1 MLAFLRFIV
10 RLFLPREDRDN
21 WQLHQSRDP
30 LVDFL
35 ETERAQLQNLTRR
48 IGHSERE

>member
-10 RLFLPREDRDN
+10 RLFLTREDLDRE
-21 WQLHQSRDP
+21 QLRQPRGP

-35 ETERAQLQNLTRR
+35 ETERAHLQSLTRPIDR
-48 IGHSERE
+48 RERE